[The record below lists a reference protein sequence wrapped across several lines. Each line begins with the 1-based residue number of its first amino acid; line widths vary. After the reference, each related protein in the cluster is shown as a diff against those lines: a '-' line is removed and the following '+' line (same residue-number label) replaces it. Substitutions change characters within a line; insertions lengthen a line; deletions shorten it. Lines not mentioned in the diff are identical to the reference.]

1 MFIQTVLYRADNV
14 TNKLLL
20 AMCKR
25 NTGDNKNLLEE
36 YKELAGKAMKTPA
49 DTEELIELDEYITK
63 QKDTGIKELE
73 SRLQDSVKRVKFLV
87 RCDRLECDL
96 ISAHKYCFL

>member
-1 MFIQTVLYRADNV
+1 MS
-14 TNKLLL
+14 NKLLL
-20 AMCKR
+20 SMCKK
-25 NTGDNKNLLEE
+25 NTGDNKSLLEE
-36 YKELAGKAMKTPA
+36 YKELAGKAMKTPS

-87 RCDRLECDL
+87 SYYRL
-96 ISAHKYCFL
+96 YCVQWSLLFTTLAN